1 MMVKTLLG
9 AVVAGVVP
17 LTVGCVAPPAAPG
30 PSAPTTATS
39 TSTTTSTTST
49 SSTTLSTTVTSA
61 PPTPPGTVTVS
72 PTVETP
78 DRRPAGVND
87 ADDAAI
93 WVHPTDSSQ
102 SLIIATVKAGGLDV
116 YRLDGTVVQTIGAG
130 GGRFNNVDLVYP
142 VVAGDQTAGLA
153 IVSDRAT
160 DKLHFFRV
168 DGRVTPPVTEVTA
181 ANVPLVF
188 GTTQPVTSKTAYGV
202 AAWTTPDGAVE
213 VFVSQENTTNLQKVV
228 LSGVESASVSYQK
241 VGALLSLPN
250 TFTMPDATSWTPCFN
265 PSHPDWQAHVEGMVV
280 DPTTGVVWADQ
291 ELVGLWK
298 ITTDLGSSQLVHK
311 VTRYGQTWTVNNGKC
326 VVNDSS
332 TSYGDAY
339 LPGDLEGIGLYRAG
353 SGSDGYLFMSNQKS
367 SLFTVFDR
375 DGGDYRGSFKVGSV
389 GSIDAVDKTDGVAVV
404 NVALGTGFPSG
415 MVITQDGKNAPE
427 GGTNFKFTP
436 WQSIASPLGLTVN
449 TGGSPRA

>member
-1 MMVKTLLG
+1 
-9 AVVAGVVP
+9 
-17 LTVGCVAPPAAPG
+17 
-30 PSAPTTATS
+30 
-39 TSTTTSTTST
+39 
-49 SSTTLSTTVTSA
+49 
-61 PPTPPGTVTVS
+61 
-72 PTVETP
+72 
-78 DRRPAGVND
+78 VND

-102 SLIIATVKAGGLDV
+102 SLIIATIKAGGLDV
-116 YRLDGTVVQTIGAG
+116 YRPDGTVVQTIGTG

-142 VVAGDQTAGLA
+142 VVAGDQTPGLA

-160 DKLHFFRV
+160 DKLHVFRV

-202 AAWTTPDGAVE
+202 AAWRTPAGTVE
-213 VFVSQENTTNLQKVV
+213 VFVSQENTTNVQKLV
-228 LSGVESASVSYQK
+228 LSGVESGSVSYQK
-241 VGALLSLPN
+241 VGPLLSLPN
-250 TFTMPDATSWTPCFN
+250 TFTMPNGSSWTPCFN

-280 DPTTGVVWADQ
+280 DPTTGVMWADQ

-298 ITTDLGSSQLVHK
+298 ITTDLSSSQLVHK
-311 VTRYGQTWTVNNGKC
+311 IKRYGQTWTVSNGRC
-326 VVNDSS
+326 RVDSSS

-339 LPGDLEGIGLYRAG
+339 LPGDLEGVGLYRAG
-353 SGSDGYLFMSNQKS
+353 SGAAGYLVMSNQDS

-375 DGGDYRGSFKVGSV
+375 DGGAYRGSFKVGSA

-415 MVITQDGKNAPE
+415 LVITQDGKNAPE

-449 TGGSPRA
+449 AGGSPRV

>member
-1 MMVKTLLG
+1 MTVKTLLG
-9 AVVAGVVP
+9 VVVVGLVA
-17 LTVGCVAPPAAPG
+17 LTVGCVPPPAG
-30 PSAPTTATS
+30 RTTR
-39 TSTTTSTTST
+39 TTTSTTTTTTTST
-49 SSTTLSTTVTSA
+49 L
-61 PPTPPGTVTVS
+61 PTPPGTVTVS

-78 DRRPAGVND
+78 DRQPAGVND

-102 SLIIATVKAGGLDV
+102 SLIIATIKVGGLEV

-142 VVAGDQTAGLA
+142 VVAGDHTSGLA

-160 DKLHFFRV
+160 DKLHVFRV

-181 ANVPLVF
+181 TNVPLVF

-202 AAWTTPDGAVE
+202 AAWRTPAGTVE
-213 VFVSQENTTNLQKVV
+213 VFVSQENTTNVQKVV
-228 LSGVESASVSYQK
+228 LSGVATASVSYQK
-241 VGALLSLPN
+241 VGPLLSLPN
-250 TFTMPDATSWTPCFN
+250 TFRMPDGSSWTPCFN

-280 DPTTGVVWADQ
+280 DPTTGVLWADQ
-291 ELVGLWK
+291 ELVGLWR

-311 VTRYGQTWTVNNGKC
+311 ITRYGQTWTVSDSRC
-326 VVNDSS
+326 SVDSSS
-332 TSYGDAY
+332 TSYGDAF

-353 SGSDGYLFMSNQKS
+353 SGSAGYLIMSNQDS
-367 SLFTVFDR
+367 SLFTVLDR
-375 DGGDYRGSFKVGSV
+375 NGGAYRGSFKVGSA
-389 GSIDAVDKTDGVAVV
+389 GSIDAVDKTDGLAVV
-404 NVALGTGFPSG
+404 DVPLGTAFPSG
-415 MVITQDGKNAPE
+415 LVITQDGKNAPE

-449 TGGSPRA
+449 AGGSPRA